1 MLSWAGFSLVLPRVR
16 RYLRGLPGPGNS
28 AGCRMIDAPAEGGI
42 GQPPLPGGGV
52 EQIFPSGGR
61 GGTGDIVPHP
71 GRWERAPE
79 RRSNR
84 RGRPL
89 TYSGGLRQGT
99 G

>member
-28 AGCRMIDAPAEGGI
+28 AGSPMIDAPAEGGI
-42 GQPPLPGGGV
+42 GQPPLP
-52 EQIFPSGGR
+52 QSSHL
-61 GGTGDIVPHP
+61 PHL
-71 GRWERAPE
+71 GSWEPPPE
-79 RRSNR
+79 RRSER

-89 TYSGGLRQGT
+89 TCSGGVRQGT